1 MSDQK
6 TGEEPWDKATPSSHS
21 PPLPISSFLIQ
32 VTLVLMQEPE
42 IKRKLCVCVEGGVAS
57 AKHEAQTQIL
67 DMLQT

>member
-1 MSDQK
+1 MGQ
-6 TGEEPWDKATPSSHS
+6 GYPPSHP

-42 IKRKLCVCVEGGVAS
+42 IKLEKVVCVCVEGGVAS